1 MSNAATATATAP
13 ARPTP
18 ANLADTTPAK
28 PIVATAE
35 RLFIELVSG
44 ALVIAENSAKL
55 PVDAKSLANL
65 SFELS
70 KAFHEVEASR
80 RKAALLFAKDRPAAP
95 RPNIHR
101 SPTASRRVASER
113 LANQFRPFLVCGG
126 CGLYVHSRAIGW
138 HCVCR
143 HVYHA
148 VVG

>member
-1 MSNAATATATAP
+1 MSNAATATATATAP

-35 RLFIELVSG
+35 RLFIELVS
-44 ALVIAENSAKL
+44 AAMVIAENSAKL

-80 RKAALLFAKDRPAAP
+80 REKPVLTTATFDANLCDFDARTTAA
-95 RPNIHR
+95 
-101 SPTASRRVASER
+101 STPTAA
-113 LANQFRPFLVCGG
+113 
-126 CGLYVHSRAIGW
+126 
-138 HCVCR
+138 
-143 HVYHA
+143 
-148 VVG
+148 